1 MPDLKSVVV
10 FCGGSPNVPSVFIDE
25 ARKLGK
31 LLAQNN
37 IRLIYGA
44 GGTGMMG
51 ALADG
56 AGQDGGYLIGA
67 TIKSLYEIEKPY
79 LAESKMAQVEV
90 WDKMAERKISM
101 TRQADAFCVMPGGF
115 GTMDEFF
122 EILTLRQLGIN
133 DKPIIIVNMN
143 GFFDTLEKFLLEL
156 LGQGFIKPHQMKLM
170 TFVRRIEDVIPQIRS
185 ELGQAKLS
193 QRNV

>member
-1 MPDLKSVVV
+1 MFKLKSIVV
-10 FCGGSPNVPSVFIDE
+10 FCGGSPKVSDFFIDE
-25 ARKLGK
+25 ARKLGR
-31 LLAQNN
+31 LLAEQK
-37 IRLIYGA
+37 IKLIYGA

-56 AGQDGGYLIGA
+56 ANNGGGYLIGA

-101 TRQADAFCVMPGGF
+101 TRQADAFCVLPGGF

-133 DKPIIIVNMN
+133 DKPIVVVNMN
-143 GFFDTLEKFLLEL
+143 GFFDTLEKFLFEL
-156 LGQGFIKPHQMKLM
+156 LGQGFIKPDQMKLV
-170 TFVRRIEDVIPQIRS
+170 TFVKQVEEVIPQIQS
-185 ELGQAKLS
+185 ELNEMK
-193 QRNV
+193 